1 MKSLMVVSLV
11 SAFLYAGLARAED
24 PVSMLSNNPEEGV
37 TKLKF
42 MDGKI
47 ATVNGFLGEIE
58 VPGSDGTV
66 YHVSFEDAALEAASG
81 DPALAD
87 QIVADMVDFSTNPQN
102 LMTITPSIVPRVA
115 RSWEPPGGGGGT
127 TRPKLVAGSG
137 GIVANGQT
145 VPDLGGPCDLSP
157 CSPFQH
163 FDGRITYILD
173 GHSGS
178 IGSSDV
184 VTQLNWL
191 DDKKDWSRWQ
201 LDQCQAARDTSLD
214 WAVTAP
220 ALYACGAVATGVGAV
235 VCGAAIAAYI
245 IYANRY
251 RRQSTNCTAPYPG
264 PGNW

>member
-1 MKSLMVVSLV
+1 
-11 SAFLYAGLARAED
+11 
-24 PVSMLSNNPEEGV
+24 
-37 TKLKF
+37 

-145 VPDLGGPCDLSP
+145 EI
-157 CSPFQH
+157 
-163 FDGRITYILD
+163 GRAT
-173 GHSGS
+173 
-178 IGSSDV
+178 
-184 VTQLNWL
+184 W
-191 DDKKDWSRWQ
+191 RERE
-201 LDQCQAARDTSLD
+201 CQY
-214 WAVTAP
+214 V
-220 ALYACGAVATGVGAV
+220 
-235 VCGAAIAAYI
+235 
-245 IYANRY
+245 
-251 RRQSTNCTAPYPG
+251 
-264 PGNW
+264 

>member
-102 LMTITPSIVPRVA
+102 LMTITTSIVPSVA
-115 RSWEPPGGGGGT
+115 RSWETPGGGGGT
-127 TRPKLVAGSG
+127 TRKIGREHVGPPVTN
-137 GIVANGQT
+137 AN
-145 VPDLGGPCDLSP
+145 
-157 CSPFQH
+157 
-163 FDGRITYILD
+163 I
-173 GHSGS
+173 
-178 IGSSDV
+178 
-184 VTQLNWL
+184 
-191 DDKKDWSRWQ
+191 
-201 LDQCQAARDTSLD
+201 
-214 WAVTAP
+214 
-220 ALYACGAVATGVGAV
+220 
-235 VCGAAIAAYI
+235 
-245 IYANRY
+245 
-251 RRQSTNCTAPYPG
+251 
-264 PGNW
+264 

>member
-81 DPALAD
+81 EPALAD
-87 QIVADMVDFSTNPQN
+87 QIVADVVDFSTNPQN
-102 LMTITPSIVPRVA
+102 LMNITPSLVPRVA
-115 RSWEPPGGGGGT
+115 RSWEPPGGGCGT

-145 VPDLGGPCDLSP
+145 VTALGGPCDLSP
-157 CSPFQH
+157 CIPFQH
-163 FDGRITYILD
+163 FDGGINYILYRT
-173 GHSGS
+173 SGK
-178 IGSSDV
+178 IGSYAV
-184 VTQLNWL
+184 VTQLNM
-191 DDKKDWSRWQ
+191 
-201 LDQCQAARDTSLD
+201 
-214 WAVTAP
+214 
-220 ALYACGAVATGVGAV
+220 
-235 VCGAAIAAYI
+235 
-245 IYANRY
+245 
-251 RRQSTNCTAPYPG
+251 PY
-264 PGNW
+264 